1 MGQDL
6 GNTNG
11 YDSGDLVNIIKQK
24 CREADLLAA
33 RFYKLAGR
41 DRDRAARD
49 WYNKVKEA
57 ADLIKLYTSDAQKC
71 RKDLA
76 SNKAYLSKRRKN
88 VENVTKM

>member
-6 GNTNG
+6 GNTSG
-11 YDSGDLVNIIKQK
+11 YGSGDLVNIINKK

-33 RFYKLAGR
+33 RFYKSAAG
-41 DRDRAARD
+41 DRHRVARD
-49 WYNKVKEA
+49 WEQKVKEA